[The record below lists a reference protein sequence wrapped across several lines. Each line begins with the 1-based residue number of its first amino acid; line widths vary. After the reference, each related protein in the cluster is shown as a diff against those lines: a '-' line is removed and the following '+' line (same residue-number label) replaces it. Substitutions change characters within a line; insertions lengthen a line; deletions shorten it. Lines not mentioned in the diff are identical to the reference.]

1 MGLTAAGNI
10 VEVLPILLN
19 NLSHDDAQG
28 NYLTLIAI
36 RQGTPSYCLIGWQ
49 DSLFL
54 FLASV
59 DSDVKQLNDIAE
71 DLYDELQKFSGALE
85 EGTRNVLAE
94 CLGRTVVARPS
105 LCKKLQVC
113 GALAQVLDSKSSYIL
128 KISIYA

>member
-1 MGLTAAGNI
+1 MMPRAIISHL
-10 VEVLPILLN
+10 LPSDKVRPI
-19 NLSHDDAQG
+19 
-28 NYLTLIAI
+28 
-36 RQGTPSYCLIGWQ
+36 IGWQ
-49 DSLFL
+49 DSLFV

-105 LCKKLQVC
+105 LCKKLQVR
-113 GALAQVLDSKSSYIL
+113 AQACK
-128 KISIYA
+128 